1 MEFLQHLSR
10 LGIISKDVL
19 DSYITELNEKYK
31 GDTETFLIEKS
42 LTVEQ
47 ILRLKSDFY
56 GIPARHVEPTSI
68 SFDVLKYIPEESARY
83 YKCVPI
89 GVSDNVLEVGIVDP
103 GNIEANDALQFIVAK
118 LGISFVYFLISQE
131 NFNAIFKN
139 YDNVSGNVDEALT
152 EFQTQNLVSIDDP
165 SILRKQKK
173 GEEVTGEEKI
183 VEDAPIIKIVSSIL
197 RDAVTK
203 DASDIH
209 IENTGKD
216 VRVRFRLDGS
226 LLTVLTLPLNVS
238 SGVIARIK
246 ILGKLRLDE
255 KRKPQD
261 GGFSAQINSRKIDFR
276 LSTFPTYYGEKVVM
290 RILDA
295 EKGVKSLDQLSLRQP
310 TLDAIK
316 IALDKPYG
324 IILITGPTGSG
335 KSTTLF
341 SMLNEIDRDTEN
353 VVSLEDPVE
362 YHMPGVSQSQVQTD
376 IGYTF
381 AAGLRSI
388 LRQDPDVI
396 MVGEIRDAETAS
408 LAIQAALTGH
418 IVFSTL
424 HTNTATGAIPR
435 LIDMGVDPY
444 LIAPTLS
451 LALGQRLVRTFAP
464 GPKKELPIDES
475 TRILITKQ
483 FADLPE
489 EVRKLIP
496 LDAPCTY
503 EPIPTK
509 EFPSG
514 MKGRMAVMEA
524 LTIDKDL
531 ERVILKNPVEPD
543 IFKLARSK
551 GMTTLREDALIKALS
566 GLTTLQEAY
575 GV

>member
-1 MEFLQHLSR
+1 MEFLQHLTR
-10 LGIISKDVL
+10 LGIISNEIL
-19 DSYITELNEKYK
+19 DEFVKELN
-31 GDTETFLIEKS
+31 DTHQGNVESLLIEKG

-56 GIPARHVEPTSI
+56 GIPSKDVDPKDV
-68 SFDVLKYIPEESARY
+68 SFEVLKYIPQESARY
-83 YKCVPI
+83 YNCVPL
-89 GVSDNVLEVGIVDP
+89 GVTDNTLEVGVVDP
-103 GNIEANDALQFIVAK
+103 ANIQANDALQFIVAK
-118 LGISFVYFLISQE
+118 LGMPFAYYLISQKV
-131 NFNAIFKN
+131 FDAIFKN
-139 YDNVSGNVDEALT
+139 YDNFSDKVDEALT
-152 EFQTQNLVSIDDP
+152 EFESADLVSLDDP

-173 GEEVTGEEKI
+173 GELVDEEKI
-183 VEDAPIIKIVSSIL
+183 IEDAPIIKIVSSIL
-197 RDAVTK
+197 HDAVAK

-209 IENTGKD
+209 IENSGKD
-216 VRVRFRLDGS
+216 VRVRFRQDGS
-226 LLTVLTLPLNVS
+226 LNTVLNLPLNVS
-238 SGVIARIK
+238 AGVVARIK
-246 ILGKLRLDE
+246 ILGKLRFDE
-255 KRKPQD
+255 KRRPQD
-261 GGFSAQINSRKIDFR
+261 SGFSAQIGGRKIDFR

-295 EKGVKSLDQLSLRQP
+295 EKGVKSLSELHLRP
-310 TLDAIK
+310 STTDAIK
-316 IALDKPYG
+316 LALDKPYG
-324 IILITGPTGSG
+324 IILMTGPTGSG

-362 YHMPGVSQSQVQTD
+362 YHMPGVSQSQVQAD

-444 LIAPTLS
+444 LIAPTLT

-464 GPKKELPIDES
+464 GPKKELPIDEA
-475 TRILITKQ
+475 TRALIIKQ
-483 FADLPE
+483 FEDLPE

-503 EPIPTK
+503 EPIPSK

-524 LTIDKDL
+524 LTVDKDL
-531 ERVILKNPVEPD
+531 ERVILKSPVEPD